1 MSIKYL
7 DIALFPLMSNSDE
20 LESLK
25 KYPILN
31 SEIAI
36 SDNLWI
42 APIIWN
48 IENAILE
55 YCEPRGLYDKY
66 ETGDGKL
73 EEIRPI
79 KKFQIPYAFA
89 REKPPESDIFNWDI
103 DGKLKGLIALS
114 RIIHPTS
121 ISYQYSAKLKF
132 NDNELVNIIPGLT
145 SGSGSKAY
153 VAEKNRNWLTI
164 EEAEELKEL
173 YSAYTKRE
181 FCDSCSRAMWFFE
194 YASQTYFLDV
204 RCLLVASGI
213 ESLINTDQDRP
224 TKQFIYRVQKL
235 CELLNKDF
243 NLSSTKATR
252 IYNLR
257 SKLAHGETI
266 GNNFSK
272 NLELYKQMEDI
283 LRLSIKKFILED
295 DFYSFISDKNKVRSN
310 WGLPKE

>member
-7 DIALFPLMSNSDE
+7 DIALFPRMSNPDE

-31 SEIAI
+31 KEITI
-36 SDNLWI
+36 PDNLWI
-42 APIIWN
+42 APIN
-48 IENAILE
+48 GYIEKAILE
-55 YCEPRGLYDKY
+55 YCAPRGLYDKY
-66 ETGDGKL
+66 KNQDGKF

-79 KKFQIPYAFA
+79 KKFQISYAFA
-89 REKPPESDIFNWDI
+89 REKPPESDKFHWDI
-103 DGKLKGLIALS
+103 DHKLRTLIALS

-121 ISYQYSAKLKF
+121 ISFEYSAKLKF
-132 NDNELVNIIPGLT
+132 NDNELVNVIPGLN
-145 SGSGSKAY
+145 SGPGSNAY
-153 VAEKNRNWLTI
+153 VADGNRNWLTI

-204 RCLLVASGI
+204 RCLLIASGI

-252 IYNLR
+252 MYNLR

-283 LRLSIKKFILED
+283 LRLSIKKFIIEE
-295 DFYSFISDKNKVRSN
+295 DFYSFISDKDKVKSK
-310 WGLPKE
+310 WCLP